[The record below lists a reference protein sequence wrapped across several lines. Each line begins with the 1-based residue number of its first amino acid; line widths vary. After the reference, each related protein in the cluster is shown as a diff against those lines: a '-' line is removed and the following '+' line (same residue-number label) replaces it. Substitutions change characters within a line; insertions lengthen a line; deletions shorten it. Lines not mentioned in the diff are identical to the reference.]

1 MNQPQPSKGPMGN
14 IGGTT
19 ASTTTPRGSQ
29 LSMPHLSRT
38 SSITGRYIVNISR
51 MHLANINNEGRMR
64 TRQAQATK
72 DPTSL

>member
-1 MNQPQPSKGPMGN
+1 
-14 IGGTT
+14 
-19 ASTTTPRGSQ
+19 
-29 LSMPHLSRT
+29 MPHLSRT

-51 MHLANINNEGRMR
+51 MHLANINNEGGMR